1 MKKHLL
7 SFGISLAF
15 SIGAHPVFAGS
26 LLYNSIPDPLPPNVP
41 SLGYQATQTAEFGD
55 LIQFD
60 PGTSRGL
67 WSVTA
72 LMSDWAVA
80 STYGSTDPGWYHP
93 ITLNLYNVDSSSGT
107 PQPGSLIASVT
118 QTFFIPWRPEASPG
132 CGSGWRASDGNCYGG
147 MAFEVTFDL
156 NNLLVPDQL
165 IYGIAFN
172 TNTWGSQPLGTPG
185 PYESLNFGLSTT
197 APTIGSRPLPDTAY
211 WNTQAASNYTDNGA
225 GGVGTF
231 RQDTNWT
238 PYSGA
243 VTFATPEPGS
253 ITLMVCGLTLLLAG
267 WRRMDRKPL
276 PVTARSR

>member
-1 MKKHLL
+1 MRKHLL
-7 SFGISLAF
+7 SFGISIAF
-15 SIGAHPVFAGS
+15 SIGAQPVLAGS

-72 LMSDWAVA
+72 LMSDWALA
-80 STYGSTDPGWYHP
+80 STHGSTDPGWYHP
-93 ITLNLYNVDSSSGT
+93 ITLNLYNVDNSSGT
-107 PQPGSLIASVT
+107 KQPGSLIASVT

-132 CGSGWRASDGNCYGG
+132 CGTAWRAADGNCYNG
-147 MAFEVTFDL
+147 MAFEVTFNL

-172 TNTWGSQPLGTPG
+172 TNTWGAQPIGTPG
-185 PYESLNFGLSTT
+185 PFESLNFGLSMT
-197 APTIGSRPLPDTAY
+197 APTIGSNPLPDTAY
-211 WNTQAASNYTDNGA
+211 WNTQTASNYGDNGA

-243 VTFATPEPGS
+243 VAFATPEPGS
-253 ITLMVCGLTLLLAG
+253 MTLMVCGLTLWLAVS
-267 WRRMDRKPL
+267 RRMSRRL
-276 PVTARSR
+276 ALARSRRR

>member
-1 MKKHLL
+1 MGKQFL
-7 SFGISLAF
+7 SLGFSIAL
-15 SIGAHPVFAGS
+15 SIGALPAFAGS
-26 LLYNSIPDPLPPNVP
+26 LLYDSIPDPLPPNVP
-41 SLGYQATQTAEFGD
+41 SLGYRATQTAEFGD

-67 WSVTA
+67 LSVTA
-72 LMSDWAVA
+72 LMSDWAMA
-80 STYGSTDPGWYHP
+80 STYGSPDPGWYHP
-93 ITLNLYNVDSSSGT
+93 LTLNLYNVDNSSGT

-118 QTFFIPWRPEASPG
+118 QTFFIPWRPEPSPG
-132 CGSGWRASDGNCYGG
+132 CGTAWRAADGNCYNG
-147 MAFEVTFDL
+147 MAFGVTFNL

-172 TNTWGSQPLGTPG
+172 TNTWGYKPIGAPG

-197 APTIGSRPLPDTAY
+197 PPTAGSNPLPDTAY
-211 WNTQAASNYTDNGA
+211 WNTQTAANYTDFGA

-253 ITLMVCGLTLLLAG
+253 IILMGCGLMLLVGICHWMSHRPLRAT
-267 WRRMDRKPL
+267 RRCR
-276 PVTARSR
+276 